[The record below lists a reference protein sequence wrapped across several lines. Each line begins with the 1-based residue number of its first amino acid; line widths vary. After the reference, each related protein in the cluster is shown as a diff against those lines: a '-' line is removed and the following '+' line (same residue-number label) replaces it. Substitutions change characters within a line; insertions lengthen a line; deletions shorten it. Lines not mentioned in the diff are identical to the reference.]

1 MILIRN
7 YSTREERVMTKTLK
21 TAVAVVLLLC
31 AGATTARADLKL
43 KFKIT
48 ENAREGESIFHFK
61 GRRQRSD
68 VSFKRPDGTPAA
80 AAYIYQCD
88 LKRQIVLDHAKRV
101 FYEHEIMPIQEL
113 FARAEAER
121 AQRPR
126 RGRAE
131 KYDGRWLET
140 FTVVDTGERREMFG
154 YKARRIKT
162 TLTLEAT
169 PPSACP
175 QTPLRKESDGWY
187 VDLLYGTYCSYDI
200 SGFEEGELTAVE
212 QTRCTDYHMQ
222 GEDGRRYNYE
232 RKQVGAARF
241 GFPLALTV
249 KSYSDEGSPTVRTRE
264 VVEITREDL
273 DASLFEI
280 PAGYAKFKPKKRSL
294 ASRALSLFGKG

>member
-1 MILIRN
+1 MIN
-7 YSTREERVMTKTLK
+7 KTLK
-21 TAVAVVLLLC
+21 TTVLAVSLLC
-31 AGATTARADLKL
+31 VAATTAQADLKL

-48 ENAREGESIFHFK
+48 ENAREGESTFHFK
-61 GRRQRSD
+61 GRRQRND
-68 VSFKRPDGTPAA
+68 FSFKRPDGTPAA

-88 LKRQIVLDHAKRV
+88 LKRQIALDDAKRV
-101 FYEHEIMPIQEL
+101 FYEHEIMPIQEH

-121 AQRPR
+121 ARKPQPR
-126 RGRAE
+126 RAE

-154 YKARRIKT
+154 YTARRIKT

-187 VDLLYGTYCSYDI
+187 VDLLYGTFCSYDI
-200 SGFEEGELTAVE
+200 SGFDEGELTALE
-212 QTRCTDYHMQ
+212 QTRCTDYHMH
-222 GEDGRRYNYE
+222 GEDKRRYSYE
-232 RKQVGAARF
+232 RRQVGAARF
-241 GFPLALTV
+241 GFPLVLTV
-249 KSYSDEGSPTVRTRE
+249 KSYSDEGSPTIRTRE
-264 VVEITREDL
+264 VVEITDEEL

-280 PAGYAKFKPKKRSL
+280 PAGYTKFKPKKRSL